1 MGREHELLR
10 SVRRLHGAV
19 DALLDAAA
27 DTYQVNRTDLRC
39 LEILDREGPL
49 SATRLAE
56 EARLS
61 PAAVTKLLVRLRTA
75 GFVRVEPASNDR
87 RSILSTSSGRHVELR
102 ESVWRPVVDGTARLV
117 AALEPAELA
126 RVLDVLGALSD
137 VAEEGAA
144 RLRRDR

>member
-27 DTYQVNRTDLRC
+27 DTYGINRTDLRC

-56 EARLS
+56 RARLS
-61 PAAVTKLLVRLRTA
+61 PAAVTKLLVRLRAA
-75 GFVRVEPASNDR
+75 GFVRVEPSSSDR
-87 RSILSTSSGRHVELR
+87 RSTLSTSSGRHAELR
-102 ESVWRPVVDGTARLV
+102 ESVWRPVVDGTARLA

-126 RVLDVLGALSD
+126 RVLDVLGSLSD

>member
-1 MGREHELLR
+1 MGPEHELLR

-27 DTYQVNRTDLRC
+27 DTYRVNRTDLRC

-56 EARLS
+56 RARLS
-61 PAAVTKLLVRLRTA
+61 PAAVTKLLVRLRAA
-75 GFVRVEPASNDR
+75 GFVRVEPSSSDR
-87 RSILSTSSGRHVELR
+87 RSILSTSSGRHAELR
-102 ESVWRPVVDGTARLV
+102 ESVWRPVVDGTARLA
-117 AALEPAELA
+117 AALDPAELA
-126 RVLDVLGALSD
+126 RVLDVLGSLSD

>member
-1 MGREHELLR
+1 M
-10 SVRRLHGAV
+10 RRLHGAV

-27 DTYQVNRTDLRC
+27 DTYGINRTDLRC

-56 EARLS
+56 RARLS
-61 PAAVTKLLVRLRTA
+61 PAAVTKLLVRLRAA
-75 GFVRVEPASNDR
+75 GFVRVEPSSSDR
-87 RSILSTSSGRHVELR
+87 RSTLSTSSGRHAELR
-102 ESVWRPVVDGTARLV
+102 ESVWRPVVDGTARLA

-126 RVLDVLGALSD
+126 RVLDVLGSLSD

>member
-56 EARLS
+56 AARLS
-61 PAAVTKLLVRLRTA
+61 PAAVTKLLVRLRAA

-87 RSILSTSSGRHVELR
+87 RSILSTASGRHVELR
-102 ESVWRPVVDGTARLV
+102 ESVWRPVVDGTAGLV
-117 AALEPAELA
+117 AGLEPAELA
-126 RVLDVLGALSD
+126 RVLDVLSALSD

>member
-27 DTYQVNRTDLRC
+27 DTYGINRTDLRC

-56 EARLS
+56 RARLS
-61 PAAVTKLLVRLRTA
+61 PAAVTKLLVRLRAA
-75 GFVRVEPASNDR
+75 GFVRVEPSSSDR
-87 RSILSTSSGRHVELR
+87 RSTLSTSSGRHAELR
-102 ESVWRPVVDGTARLV
+102 ESVWRPVVDGTAHLA

-126 RVLDVLGALSD
+126 RVLDVLGSLSD